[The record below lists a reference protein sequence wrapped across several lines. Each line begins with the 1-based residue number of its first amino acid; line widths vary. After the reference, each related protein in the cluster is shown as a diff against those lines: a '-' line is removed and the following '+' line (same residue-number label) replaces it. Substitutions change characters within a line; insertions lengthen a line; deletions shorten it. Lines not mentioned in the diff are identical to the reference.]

1 MVSRVPRRPEPE
13 QPRPVDIEEPPPG
26 EAPVRPLWSGTISFG
41 LVSVPVNMYPANRAG
56 GVALRMLDK
65 DGTPLKRRFY
75 CPRENREIHPEHII
89 RGYAM
94 ESGEHV
100 VVRDEELEAL
110 EPKKSR
116 DIDLRLFVDA
126 KDIDP
131 MYFERAYFLTPASDS
146 NKAYRLLASTMER
159 LGQAGVAT
167 FVMRGKEYLVAIFS
181 EGGILRAQTLRFED
195 EIRSPGDVGLPQNV
209 EASLAE
215 RTRFEREIQKLAG
228 KRFDPAELQDEYAEG
243 FRKLIERKRRERR
256 DVISAPETAEAA
268 GPEPDLIDLIRRS
281 MRGGGS
287 KAARSKGN
295 GNGNGRRGKRAEGKR
310 SAGKRA
316 AGRSSRR

>member
-56 GVALRMLDK
+56 GVSLRMLDQ

-89 RGYAM
+89 RGYAL
-94 ESGEHV
+94 ESGEYV

-131 MYFERAYFLTPASDS
+131 MYFERAYFLAPASDS

-159 LGQAGVAT
+159 LGQAGVST
-167 FVMRGKEYLVAIFS
+167 LVMRGKNTWSRFS
-181 EGGILRAQTLRFED
+181 PKAASCGPRRCVCGRDQQSGEWGFRRTLR
-195 EIRSPGDVGLPQNV
+195 RV
-209 EASLAE
+209 
-215 RTRFEREIQKLAG
+215 
-228 KRFDPAELQDEYAEG
+228 
-243 FRKLIERKRRERR
+243 RRA
-256 DVISAPETAEAA
+256 DA
-268 GPEPDLIDLIRRS
+268 L
-281 MRGGGS
+281 
-287 KAARSKGN
+287 
-295 GNGNGRRGKRAEGKR
+295 
-310 SAGKRA
+310 
-316 AGRSSRR
+316 

>member
-1 MVSRVPRRPEPE
+1 
-13 QPRPVDIEEPPPG
+13 
-26 EAPVRPLWSGTISFG
+26 
-41 LVSVPVNMYPANRAG
+41 VNMYPANRAG
-56 GVALRMLDK
+56 GVALRMLDQ
-65 DGTPLKRRFY
+65 DGTPLKRRYY

-89 RGYAM
+89 RGYAL
-94 ESGEHV
+94 ESGEYV

-131 MYFERAYFLTPASDS
+131 MYFERAYFLAPASDS

-181 EGGILRAQTLRFED
+181 EGGILRAQTLRFAD
-195 EIRSPGDVGLPQNV
+195 EIRSPEDVGLPQNV
-209 EASLAE
+209 EASPAE

-310 SAGKRA
+310 SAG
-316 AGRSSRR
+316 RSSRR